1 MQLKDYWIQKV
12 KDIYEFQCIAEAE
25 QSEVDMLK
33 SKVKSFPSEI
43 IVKTATN
50 EGLARYEKQ
59 LGIERAA
66 TRDERVD
73 TILMNLNNSLPFT
86 RKYLI
91 NLLDNVLGHMNYEVS
106 VKGYN
111 LSLKVDSSKE
121 NVFNILRKELRKKIP
136 ANIGM
141 SVNILESINA
151 DQFIGMYVRT
161 ADTITIEVESQSVDE
176 GTLSVVGKAVVG
188 KWVVGKEN

>member
-151 DQFIGMYVRT
+151 DQLIGMYVRT

>member
-91 NLLDNVLGHMNYEVS
+91 NLLD
-106 VKGYN
+106 
-111 LSLKVDSSKE
+111 
-121 NVFNILRKELRKKIP
+121 KI
-136 ANIGM
+136 
-141 SVNILESINA
+141 
-151 DQFIGMYVRT
+151 
-161 ADTITIEVESQSVDE
+161 
-176 GTLSVVGKAVVG
+176 
-188 KWVVGKEN
+188 